1 MDADDTLAPP
11 AARIEWSEGRWTNP
25 PAASETIGETLRVT
39 AVEGS
44 DAWRRTAYGFVH
56 DSEHAL
62 VAPFPVGSAMEVVI
76 DAEFSAESAGEF
88 DQAGLFVRVDAER
101 WTKAGVEFADG
112 VLGAGAVVTDV
123 RSDWSVGAVPEW
135 AGRRLRVRVSRGE
148 DALTVRAGVDGEP
161 LRLLRVAPFPG
172 ELVAEAGPFLC
183 APTRSGFEVVFTDWR
198 RTAADLS
205 LH

>member
-11 AARIEWSEGRWTNP
+11 AARIEWTEGRWTNA
-25 PAASETIGETLRVT
+25 PAASETIGGALRVT

-62 VAPFPVGSAMEVVI
+62 VAPLPVGSAMEVVV
-76 DAEFSAESAGEF
+76 DADFSGEF
-88 DQAGLFVRVDAER
+88 DQAGLFVRADAER

-112 VLGAGAVVTDV
+112 VLGAGAVVTDG

-135 AGRRLRVRVSRGE
+135 AGRRLRVRISRGE
-148 DALTVRAGVDGEP
+148 DALTVRAGIDGEP

-172 ELVAEAGPFLC
+172 DLVAEAGPFLC
-183 APTRSGFEVVFTDWR
+183 APTRAGFEVVFTGWR